1 MVTTIIGII
10 GALIGMIGLGV
21 NSAMDV
27 YDQKQEYEKMAKEQQ
42 FEANQAELDRQSAEK
57 QAIIS
62 NEMEQAK
69 LDWEKEAF
77 KNEYQIKV
85 QDLQAA
91 GLNPALAIGGSLGGG
106 QELNYT
112 SGNASNYDA
121 RPEMLA
127 NNTKQIDII
136 KALIASGMENKADT
150 IKNIQRYYKQN
161 LSTTREAIREL
172 PNPKEIGL

>member
-1 MVTTIIGII
+1 MVSAIIGII
-10 GALIGMIGLGV
+10 GALIGMVGLGV

-27 YDQKQEYEKMAKEQQ
+27 YDQKQEYEKMLKEQQ

-57 QAIIS
+57 QAVIS

-91 GLNPALAIGGSLGGG
+91 GLNPALALGGSLGGG
-106 QELNYT
+106 QQLNYT
-112 SGNASNYDA
+112 SGNAGNYDTK
-121 RPEMLA
+121 PEMLA
-127 NNTKQIDII
+127 NNVKQVDVI
-136 KALIASGMENKADT
+136 KALIASGMENKGDT
-150 IKNIQRYYKQN
+150 IRNIQRYYKQN
-161 LSTTREAIREL
+161 LSTTREAIRDL

>member
-1 MVTTIIGII
+1 MTAAIIGII
-10 GALIGMIGLGV
+10 SALIGIMGLGV
-21 NSAMDV
+21 NSAMNT
-27 YDQKQEYEKMAKEQQ
+27 YGEKQEYERLLKQQQ
-42 FEANQAELDRQSAEK
+42 FEAEQAELDRKSAEK
-57 QAIIS
+57 QAVLT

-69 LDWEKEAF
+69 LNWEKEAF

-112 SGNASNYDA
+112 SGNAGNYNA
-121 RPEMLA
+121 QPEMLA

-136 KALIASGMENKADT
+136 KALIASGMENKGDT
-150 IKNIQRYYKQN
+150 IRNIQRYYKQN
-161 LSTTREAIREL
+161 LSTTREAIRDL